1 MNYFKMNKYQ
11 SIHENVPYIAAEIY
25 KILFK
30 SKAIDEL
37 VNEYYKLNKLRKN
50 LNVENNIKLA
60 IIFLYSIGKVDYNGN
75 IIKRVK

>member
-1 MNYFKMNKYQ
+1 MNYFRMNKYQ
-11 SIHENVPYIAAEIY
+11 SIHENVPYIASEIY

-30 SKAIDEL
+30 SKALEEL
-37 VNEYYKLNKLRKN
+37 VNEYYRINKLRKS

-75 IIKRVK
+75 IIKRVE